1 VFIRLAGC
9 SVLSGPRVTAIPA
22 PTNLAI
28 SSGVSM
34 VATCARVGSLVPG
47 GGLPVGR
54 FWAYRSSS
62 PSLGGGEGEGEGEP
76 IGCWGLCG
84 GLVPP
89 PPVAPAALTSGR
101 GGSGGLDG
109 GIAGNLCLR
118 VAGAGASRIGLLR
131 IGRFGKGGGA
141 GGTVLVLGALAG
153 LRQSC
158 SGLGEGALAPGDP
171 GRGIQVASRRISSLA
186 RRRSSSTWLIFL
198 SWSVAHSSTLP

>member
-9 SVLSGPRVTAIPA
+9 SGLSGPRAAAIPV

-28 SSGVSM
+28 SSGVSL
-34 VATCARVGSLVPG
+34 VATCAQVGSLVPG

-62 PSLGGGEGEGEGEP
+62 PSLGGGDGDGEGEL
-76 IGCWGLCG
+76 IGCWDLCG

-89 PPVAPAALTSGR
+89 PPVVPAVVTSGR
-101 GGSGGLDG
+101 SGSGGLDG
-109 GIAGNLCLR
+109 GIAGRLCLR
-118 VAGAGASRIGLLR
+118 VAGAGASPIGLLR
-131 IGRFGKGGGA
+131 IGHLGKGGAA
-141 GGTVLVLGALAG
+141 GGAVLVLGALAG

-158 SGLGEGALAPGDP
+158 SGSGEGALAPGDP
-171 GRGIQVASRRISSLA
+171 GRGIRVVSRRISSLA

-198 SWSVAHSSTLP
+198 